1 MGILNVGARALLAN
15 QTALQTTGNNIAN
28 VNTPG
33 YSRQQAIL
41 AATQGQ
47 FTGGGYIGKGV
58 DVVAIEREH
67 SEFLTVQ
74 AALAASVEAADVQRS
89 DKLRQLQDIFPG
101 GSNGLGAALSDML
114 NAMSDVANA
123 PTDLTARSV
132 VITRASETAA
142 RFSTAAGRI
151 TDLQQAIVDQLD
163 EYGTAINGLARQIAA
178 VNDQISRAKG
188 NGQTPN
194 DLLDQREQYVRE
206 LNRYV
211 QTSQIEADDGTL
223 SVFVGASQALVLG
236 TTAAPVSVRQ
246 NAFADPGSRVLVV
259 ERGNVAVELDESRLV
274 GGEMAGLLRFLN
286 RDMAEARNLLDRI
299 AFSSATVINAQH
311 RLGLDLDGN
320 AGGDLFLPPTIAAG
334 RWSNPASTGNVA
346 VTVDDVTRLA
356 ASSYELQFDAGTGVL
371 VTRQPSGETLPLF
384 DYGATNPIIV
394 DGLSFQIVT
403 PGVSG
408 ERFLIKPFD
417 NSASAMK
424 SVISSPRGLAVAD
437 PVEPRIGIANTGTLA
452 VSSLTAN
459 TADPNLTT
467 TVQLTFTG
475 PGTFDVVGTGTG
487 NPVGVTYA
495 PGQPISF
502 NGWTLTLNGI
512 PNAGDT
518 ITVDPATQAFVPR
531 NAGNAEALLNLRD
544 MTLFDG
550 AALTDGYASMMS
562 QIGTRVQSAQFSTEV
577 SQVIAAQ
584 TERERSAVAGV
595 NLDEEAARLIQFQ
608 QSYQAAAKMIQI
620 AQSIFQDLIQGLG
633 V

>member
-47 FTGGGYIGKGV
+47 FTGSGYIGKGV
-58 DVVAIEREH
+58 DVIAIEREH
-67 SEFLTVQ
+67 SEFLTIQ
-74 AALAASVEAADVQRS
+74 ASLAKSVLSADTQRS

-101 GSNGLGAALSDML
+101 GTNGLGAALSDML
-114 NAMSDVANA
+114 NSLSDVANA
-123 PTDLTARSV
+123 PTDLTARGV
-132 VITRASETAA
+132 AITRASETAA
-142 RFSTAAGRI
+142 RFSTAAARLN
-151 TDLQQAIVDQLD
+151 DLQQAIVDQLD
-163 EYGTAINGLARQIAA
+163 DYGATINDLAKQIAA

-211 QTSQIEADDGTL
+211 QTTQIEADDGTL
-223 SVFVGASQALVLG
+223 SVFIGASQALVLG
-236 TTAAPVSVRQ
+236 ATAAPVSVQQ
-246 NAFADPGSRVLVV
+246 NAFADPGSRVLTIQ
-259 ERGNVAVELDESRLV
+259 RGTTPVELDETRLV

-286 RDMAEARNLLDRI
+286 RDLAEARNLLDRI
-299 AFSSATVINAQH
+299 AFSASTVINEQH

-320 AGGDLFLPPTIAAG
+320 AGSDLFLPPTIAAG
-334 RWSNPASTGNVA
+334 RWSNPASTGNVG
-346 VTVDDVTRLA
+346 VTVDDVTRLE
-356 ASSYELQFDAGTGVL
+356 ASGYELQFDGGTGVTI
-371 VTRQPSGETLPLF
+371 TRQPSGQTLPPF
-384 DYGATNPIIV
+384 DFGATNPIIV
-394 DGLSFQIVT
+394 DGLSFQINT
-403 PGVSG
+403 AGAAG

-424 SVISSPRGLAVAD
+424 TVISSPRALAVASAI
-437 PVEPRIGIANTGTLA
+437 EPRVGAANTGTLA
-452 VSSLTAN
+452 VSSLTAV
-459 TADPNLTT
+459 TADPNLTA
-467 TVQLTFTG
+467 TVTLTFTSA
-475 PGTFDVVGTGTG
+475 GTFDVVGAGTG
-487 NPVGVTYA
+487 NPTGVAYA

-502 NGWTLTLNGI
+502 NGWNLTLSGV
-512 PNAGDT
+512 PSVGDT
-518 ITVDPATQAFVPR
+518 LVVDAATLAFVPR
-531 NAGNAEALLNLRD
+531 NAGNAEAMLNLRD
-544 MTLFDG
+544 LKLFDG

-562 QIGTRVQSAQFSTEV
+562 QIGTRVQSAQFASEV
-577 SQVIAAQ
+577 SQVIADQ
-584 TERERSAVAGV
+584 TERERTAVSGV

-608 QSYQAAAKMIQI
+608 QSYQAAAKMVQI